1 MTFSDNIPWM
11 LTFVLCY
18 FLTTLC
24 VKTSLPAP
32 IFTNSLSHGVGKR
45 WQHLNSRNK
54 GWAVQELPISQGHVQ
69 QITQKIRG
77 VSKACWG
84 KRGLSSLCSAC
95 SCPEQASSRC
105 WRGILKSWLSTAW
118 FRAAERHLCSLWIQ
132 PSSIPWK
139 CYSSFLAFHC
149 VQPGDIFLVSP
160 FWFTGLPPKCRSR
173 DFGYEGEIRERTFL
187 HPGMWGWKDIYFY
200 LGQD

>member
-32 IFTNSLSHGVGKR
+32 IFTNSLSHRVGKR

-95 SCPEQASSRC
+95 SCPEQASSRF
-105 WRGILKSWLSTAW
+105 WQEGFKNLGYPLLDSELLRGTSVLSESSLHPSLESVTAPSWLFIVFSQAI
-118 FRAAERHLCSLWIQ
+118 S
-132 PSSIPWK
+132 
-139 CYSSFLAFHC
+139 
-149 VQPGDIFLVSP
+149 
-160 FWFTGLPPKCRSR
+160 FWFLHFDLQGSLPSA
-173 DFGYEGEIRERTFL
+173 EVEILDMRE
-187 HPGMWGWKDIYFY
+187 K
-200 LGQD
+200 